1 MTAVGLPWRE
11 GPAARHWHTPGKS
24 SRGRMGCV
32 CEACHQDLLS
42 EGNWGDVGEK
52 TPGWLQKPPLKTS
65 KPDSLHTNLLTR
77 DLLSRGRSDQA
88 GPTGCESGFRHL
100 GMLTVGRRE
109 AGWVGGG
116 GAEMQGKSMKGQHWV
131 RLTSRPQRSN
141 MSHLS
146 WPLVQVF

>member
-1 MTAVGLPWRE
+1 M
-11 GPAARHWHTPGKS
+11 
-24 SRGRMGCV
+24 

-88 GPTGCESGFRHL
+88 APKGCESGFRHSGDVHCGTQGSRL
-100 GMLTVGRRE
+100 
-109 AGWVGGG
+109 WGG
-116 GAEMQGKSMKGQHWV
+116 GAEMQGKSMKGQHW
-131 RLTSRPQRSN
+131 SG
-141 MSHLS
+141 
-146 WPLVQVF
+146 